1 MKIEPIIT
9 KTKFRLML
17 IFSLLFAI
25 FSATFDAYDETS
37 ISINETLSID
47 PQNWE
52 LAITCV
58 LSISFLIIFSGL
70 LLFKEWARK
79 LYIYTFFP
87 ILLIY
92 LLPSYYW
99 TLMSGLST
107 IFYELGNILSTLVWG
122 ILVVPSLYQPLFK
135 KDAEFTEVKDDKK

>member
-25 FSATFDAYDETS
+25 FSATFDAYDETF

-52 LAITCV
+52 LAITCL
-58 LSISFLIIFSGL
+58 LSIIFLIIFIGL
-70 LLFKEWARK
+70 LLFKEWRGN
-79 LYIYTFFP
+79 YIF
-87 ILLIY
+87 ILFSQFYSFIY
-92 LLPSYYW
+92 YRV
-99 TLMSGLST
+99 T
-107 IFYELGNILSTLVWG
+107 IGH
-122 ILVVPSLYQPLFK
+122 
-135 KDAEFTEVKDDKK
+135 